1 MQKKKMLAG
10 TVPEKNSGS
19 GSSADSNWGGVRE
32 TAKTED
38 LINAGPEPTINLD
51 DKEFGKY

>member
-1 MQKKKMLAG
+1 VQKKKMLAG